1 MFTTEMTSF
10 FTKYHQIAPKEMI
23 ITFASSEIL
32 ERRNT
37 LSAKQ
42 RLQLMVGTSMP
53 KSPVPVSLS
62 RHCPVSIE
70 KCQDFLTGVSP
81 TGSYSQIID
90 LGFLLVDQNP
100 PRRSRNTVQGREEDW
115 RDAEHAA
122 MTSGKR
128 NLSLA
133 FLEHP
138 NLL

>member
-1 MFTTEMTSF
+1 MTSF

-32 ERRNT
+32 ERRNS

-100 PRRSRNTVQGREEDW
+100 PRRSRNTVQGREED
-115 RDAEHAA
+115 
-122 MTSGKR
+122 
-128 NLSLA
+128 
-133 FLEHP
+133 
-138 NLL
+138 